1 MCIVH
6 TFNNKCL
13 DQSGVRSSELVRV
26 QTTVE
31 LPLRV
36 AVSSAG
42 SQAMFCSAAVQSG
55 ADSLFGESLSIWPVA
70 KSRTEA
76 D

>member
-1 MCIVH
+1 
-6 TFNNKCL
+6 
-13 DQSGVRSSELVRV
+13 
-26 QTTVE
+26 VE

-42 SQAMFCSAAVQSG
+42 SQAMFCSDAVQSG

-70 KSRTEA
+70 EIRTEA
-76 D
+76 SSSSIGTATLVGYGLLNCR